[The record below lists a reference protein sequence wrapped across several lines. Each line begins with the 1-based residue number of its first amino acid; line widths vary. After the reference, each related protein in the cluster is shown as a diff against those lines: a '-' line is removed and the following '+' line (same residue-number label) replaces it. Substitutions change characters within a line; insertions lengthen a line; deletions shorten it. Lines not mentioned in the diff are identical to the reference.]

1 MEKIAIIILNYNNF
15 KETMKCVDCLLDLEL
30 KHHIIIVDNK
40 STNDSFSVL
49 EEKYNKY
56 ENIDII
62 ESDKNGGY
70 SYGNNYGIRYVIEK
84 YTDVNFFCI
93 MNPDV
98 KITYSEIIDNI
109 VRKLKENDDIAAMS
123 AIMIANGY
131 ANYDRMCW
139 NLPNNKTIYKHQR
152 LYIKKK
158 ERAQN
163 IFVDVDFIARVQVIP
178 GSFFIIKKNELEK
191 IGFLDENVFL
201 YNEENIL
208 SWKLLGIGKKVALS
222 LNDYY
227 EHNHVKSKTIYTFKD
242 RLKLNK
248 IGFESRKY
256 LCTKFYPKSCLRK
269 LKVVNLL
276 NIIYLFLV
284 SIYSILK
291 GKGKNEK

>member
-40 STNDSFSVL
+40 STNDSYSVL

-131 ANYDRMCW
+131 VNYKGMCW
-139 NLPNNKTIYKHQR
+139 NLPDKKTIYKEHR
-152 LYIKKK
+152 LYIRKK
-158 ERAQN
+158 EIPKN
-163 IFVDVDFIARVQVIP
+163 IFVDANLIARVQVIP
-178 GSFFIIKKNELEK
+178 GSFFIIKRDELEK
-191 IGFLDENVFL
+191 IGLLDENVFL

-208 SWKLLGIGKKVALS
+208 SLKLLKIDKKVALS

-227 EHNHVKSKTIYTFKD
+227 EHNHVKSKKSYTLKD

-256 LCTKFYPKSCLRK
+256 LCMNFYPKSCLRR
-269 LKVVNLL
+269 LKFVNLL
-276 NIIYLFLV
+276 NIVYLFLI
-284 SIYSILK
+284 SIYSIFK
-291 GKGKNEK
+291 RKEKNEK